1 MEDDKAASGCLLLIA
16 LLIITISTGLLL
28 GSWPGG
34 LLVFGIILLL
44 LTLVNIPS

>member
-28 GSWPGG
+28 GNWLGG
-34 LLVFGIILLL
+34 LLLFGIILLVL
-44 LTLVNIPS
+44 SLVNIAA